1 MQGLFHE
8 LADRERTRIFVAKIG
23 PFLLRVVLPY
33 MERDRKRLEIEAKLA
48 RCREL
53 QREVN
58 SDFTTAHLREVAAE
72 LQAELY
78 RLIRK
83 AHGHL

>member
-1 MQGLFHE
+1 
-8 LADRERTRIFVAKIG
+8 
-23 PFLLRVVLPY
+23 
-33 MERDRKRLEIEAKLA
+33 MEQDRKRSEVEAKLA

-58 SDFTTAHLREVAAE
+58 SDFTAAHLREVAAE

-83 AHGHL
+83 AHGPL

>member
-1 MQGLFHE
+1 M
-8 LADRERTRIFVAKIG
+8 AIRG
-23 PFLLRVVLPY
+23 PFPLPATY
-33 MERDRKRLEIEAKLA
+33 LGMEQDRKRLAIEAKLA

-53 QREVN
+53 QRVVN
-58 SDFTTAHLREVAAE
+58 SDFTSAHLQEVAAE